1 MAGAGGKGKVGDC
14 ACAVGKLE
22 LEKLETT
29 EPGLELMWN
38 GAGTERRLVGM
49 SDLLLWLVIEDL
61 GRVLVVDLGL
71 RESVLLGGLGG
82 FFLDVGTLIG

>member
-1 MAGAGGKGKVGDC
+1 MEGAGGKGNVGDC
-14 ACAVGKLE
+14 TEGKLE
-22 LEKLETT
+22 LEMT

-38 GAGTERRLVGM
+38 GAGTERRRVGM
-49 SDLLLWLVIEDL
+49 SDFLRLWLVIEDL

-82 FFLDVGTLIG
+82 FFLDDGSG

>member
-61 GRVLVVDLGL
+61 GRVLVVDL
-71 RESVLLGGLGG
+71 EFVHVN
-82 FFLDVGTLIG
+82 DVPLEILN